1 MRVRAEAGSRLVD
14 VNRSGGNDVHVRY
27 QRHKPVY
34 SEACLLQLLPV
45 ARLRLSP
52 RRDQRNMH
60 LNLRIFRTGVPGLH
74 LAFISKKPLYAAGS
88 VAYGTEKHLKGKI
101 RQKENVTE
109 LIRP

>member
-1 MRVRAEAGSRLVD
+1 
-14 VNRSGGNDVHVRY
+14 
-27 QRHKPVY
+27 
-34 SEACLLQLLPV
+34 
-45 ARLRLSP
+45 
-52 RRDQRNMH
+52 MH